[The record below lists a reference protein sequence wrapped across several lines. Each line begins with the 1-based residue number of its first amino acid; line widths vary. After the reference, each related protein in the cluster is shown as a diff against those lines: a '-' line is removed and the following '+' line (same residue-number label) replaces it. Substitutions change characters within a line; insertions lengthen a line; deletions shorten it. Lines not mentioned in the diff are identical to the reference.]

1 MQKTRNIR
9 ILDITVLFLCLSGT
23 ALAIN
28 LFWQDMNRTLT
39 RLSETPVGT
48 LSYKYHIVQRRFG
61 DRLSWNRLQR
71 NSPLYNGDRIHT
83 ADFSDATI
91 TLVNEDVIDM
101 LENTLIQLVF
111 DQEGAWVEL
120 FKGNIGIQAKGDG
133 LNLRSGAN
141 RVKLSSGSIAGARV
155 DSQGFHFWLIEGYAA
170 LRTAAGVQ
178 GMRTGSAV
186 TIQADGS
193 IDTGPHVVVLTPLPY
208 QRIVTP
214 SSAPVEITF
223 SWKTINFP
231 PNEQVHLEIAE
242 DQRFTR
248 LLHTH
253 DAQEGNTSAIVEL
266 PPGTFWWRVS
276 AASHTPATAN
286 ITMGKL
292 AVIVA
297 SPPVLVSPSEGKVY
311 IYWVSPDAIRFQWS
325 ASPETDQ
332 DEIPTYLLEAADNPR
347 MQNPR
352 LRTKVQGFSLLYAGL
367 MAGTW
372 YWRVSPVYPD
382 EYQGTF
388 AVSPSVSFAIQQ
400 GVESLPVPV
409 RIPPVV
415 SPPLPKPELETPLGQ
430 VVPGSTENLVFRWR
444 PVPEA
449 DAYEFSLYAGTPKNT
464 GQPGDSQGADAP
476 HLVYENQNV
485 TQNSLT
491 VPMHS
496 LKDGSYFW
504 TLRAFAAAS
513 PGAGRREGLLE
524 TGQFVIRNRRSVR
537 LEYPPS
543 GHAFTGLDALRRPG
557 TIQWSSTEPLGK
569 SRFILSR
576 NRNLESAVP
585 VVDLT
590 GPSKSIH
597 LPPLTPGTYYWTIQ
611 AETPDGLDIS
621 AAQPFSFRVLVPK
634 VAPVTLDFPK
644 QGYSF
649 TGLDALRQSGVI
661 RWSSTEMVGTSRF
674 VLSRNSAPLQGTP
687 ILDMTDPGRAI
698 TLPELAPGT
707 YYWTIRAKT
716 TDGLDISA
724 TAPARFQVL
733 PMPQEPLPIS
743 VAPVSPPPPAPVPSV
758 PVSPV
763 SLEFP
768 EAGHRFSGIEA
779 QRQPIAVR
787 WKAAGPIGKF
797 RFILSRNPN
806 LLQGMPVLEST
817 DPSRAI
823 ILSKLTSGTYYWTIQ
838 AETPEGLDISA
849 ARPAYFQVLPVSPVS
864 LEFPEAGHRFSGIE
878 AQRQPGTVRWSSV
891 ETVGTSRFILSRNP
905 DLLWGTPILEIT
917 DPGRSIILPRLAPG
931 TYYWTI
937 RAETL
942 EGLDIS
948 APGPSSFLVLP
959 IPLLPRPQGMLPVD
973 RYKIDAAQVQK
984 SRDII
989 FTWDLVP
996 GANAYIFTLLP
1007 DTHTLERKPLIHSE
1021 PLFKTA
1027 YVIEDMAILDVGH
1040 FIWQVEALYIAK
1052 DGVIEQRGTIGE
1064 QRFTIDIPSLV
1075 NPKLG
1080 VNGIIYGNSD

>member
-1 MQKTRNIR
+1 MA
-9 ILDITVLFLCLSGT
+9 VLFLCLSGA
-23 ALAIN
+23 ALAMY
-28 LFWQDMNRTLT
+28 LFWQDLNRTLT

-48 LSYKYHIVQRRFG
+48 LSYKYHIVQRRFR
-61 DRLSWNRLQR
+61 DRLVWNRLQQS
-71 NSPLYNGDRIHT
+71 SPLYNGDRIHT

-91 TLVNEDVIDM
+91 TLVNEDVITM
-101 LENTLIQLVF
+101 LENTLIQLFF
-111 DQEGAWVEL
+111 DQAGARIDL
-120 FKGNIGIQAKGDG
+120 FEGNIGIQAKEDG

-141 RVKLSSGSIAGARV
+141 QVKLSAGSIAGARV

-170 LRTAAGVQ
+170 LRTATGSQ

-186 TIQADGS
+186 TIRADGS
-193 IDTGPHVVVLTPLPY
+193 IDTGPQVVVLTPLPY
-208 QRIVTP
+208 QRIVTA
-214 SSAPVEITF
+214 SSAPVEINF
-223 SWKTINFP
+223 SWKPINFP
-231 PNEQVHLEIAE
+231 PNEQVRLEIAG

-248 LLHTH
+248 MIHTLN
-253 DAQEGNTSAIVEL
+253 AQTSATVEL
-266 PPGTFWWRVS
+266 PPGTFWWRTF
-276 AASHTPATAN
+276 AASRISATAN

-292 AVIVA
+292 SVIVA
-297 SPPVLVSPSEGKVY
+297 PPPVLVSPAEGKVY
-311 IYWVSPDAIRFQWS
+311 SYRVSPEAIRFQWS
-325 ASPETDQ
+325 ASPETD
-332 DEIPTYLLEAADNPR
+332 EVPAYLLEAADNPR
-347 MQNPR
+347 MQAPR
-352 LRTKVQGFSLLYAGL
+352 LRTTVRGFSLLYSGL
-367 MAGTW
+367 TDGTW
-372 YWRVSPVYPD
+372 YWRVSPVYA

-388 AVSPSVSFAIQQ
+388 AVSPPVSFAIRQ
-400 GVESLPVPV
+400 GDETTPV

-415 SPPLPKPELETPLGQ
+415 PLPKPE
-430 VVPGSTENLVFRWR
+430 
-444 PVPEA
+444 
-449 DAYEFSLYAGTPKNT
+449 
-464 GQPGDSQGADAP
+464 AP
-476 HLVYENQNV
+476 
-485 TQNSLT
+485 
-491 VPMHS
+491 
-496 LKDGSYFW
+496 
-504 TLRAFAAAS
+504 
-513 PGAGRREGLLE
+513 
-524 TGQFVIRNRRSVR
+524 RSVR

-543 GHAFTGLDALRRPG
+543 GHAFTGLDALRQPG
-557 TIQWSSTEPLGK
+557 IIRWSSTEPLGK

-576 NRNLESAVP
+576 NQNPRSSVP

-590 GPSKSIH
+590 DPGKSIR

-611 AETPDGLDIS
+611 AETPEGLDIS
-621 AAQPFSFRVLVPK
+621 AAQPFSFRVLEPK

-644 QGYSF
+644 QGHSF
-649 TGLDALRQSGVI
+649 TGLAALRQSGVI
-661 RWSSTEMVGTSRF
+661 RWSSTEVVGTSRF
-674 VLSRNSAPLQGTP
+674 VLSRNPAPLQGTA
-687 ILDMTDPGRAI
+687 ILDLTDPGRTI

-716 TDGLDISA
+716 PEGLDISA

-733 PMPQEPLPIS
+733 PTPQEPLPI
-743 VAPVSPPPPAPVPSV
+743 VSPVPPVPPAPSV

-763 SLEFP
+763 TLEFP
-768 EAGHRFSGIEA
+768 EGGHRFPGIEA

-797 RFILSRNPN
+797 RFILSRNPDP
-806 LLQGMPVLEST
+806 LQGMPVLEST

-823 ILSKLTSGTYYWTIQ
+823 TLSKLTSGTYYWTIQ

-864 LEFPEAGHRFSGIE
+864 LDFPEAGHRFSGIE
-878 AQRQPGTVRWSSV
+878 AQRQPGMVRWSSV

-905 DLLWGTPILEIT
+905 DLLWGTPMLEIT
-917 DPGRSIILPRLAPG
+917 DPGRAITLPRLAPG

-937 RAETL
+937 RAETP

-973 RYKIDAAQVQK
+973 QYKIDAARLQK

-989 FTWDLVP
+989 FTWDQVP

-1007 DTHTLERKPLIHSE
+1007 DIPERKPLIHSE
-1021 PLFKTA
+1021 PLFKTV
-1027 YVIEDMAILDVGH
+1027 YVIEDMAVLDIGN
-1040 FIWQVEALYIAK
+1040 FIWQVEALYIAG